1 MKKGRLAAVLTVVVC
16 LGGLFL
22 LLSGGTDRKGV
33 AEVTPVSTTSPVQ
46 RSTSPTRDWNA
57 TPLPPLGTPL
67 RSVFADLR
75 RRAEM
80 GDPRAACRL
89 AAESQRC
96 DNLHEQVASYDE
108 QLWKLEQGRRTT
120 SAAERAGLPAREAS
134 LEAIGDSLLTV
145 VKDCEGAPQ
154 LSSAERV
161 SLWRQGA
168 LAGQPAALA
177 NYAVGNAFKFRDLL
191 EVVPELER
199 YRREAEGM
207 ALQAAAK
214 GDLRTSLVLAAAY
227 SPRRDSGGRIFL
239 AQVVKPDMARSLAL
253 YRRGAQLLPAKS
265 PAQTRSAI
273 DDNVAWL
280 QQRASAADLVRADAL
295 AAQWS
300 REWSSLV
307 ANRPNEIIVEAD
319 GGVAS
324 MGPTSCSR

>member
-1 MKKGRLAAVLTVVVC
+1 MEKGRLAAALTIAVC
-16 LGGLFL
+16 LGGLFV
-22 LLSGGTDRKGV
+22 LLSSGI
-33 AEVTPVSTTSPVQ
+33 VTKDTAKSTTVSTASPAQ
-46 RSTSPTRDWNA
+46 PSAPPKRDWTS
-57 TPLPPLGTPL
+57 TPLPPQGTPL

-96 DNLHEQVASYDE
+96 ENLHEQVASYDE
-108 QLWKLEQGRRTT
+108 QLWKLKQAGRTA
-120 SAAERAGLPAREAS
+120 SASARAGLSSNETA
-134 LEAIGDSLLTV
+134 LEAIGDSLLNQ

-161 SLWRQGA
+161 ALWRQGA

-177 NYAVGNAFKFRDLL
+177 NYSVGNAFKFRELL
-191 EVVPELER
+191 EVAPQLER

-227 SPRRDSGGRIFL
+227 SPRRDSGDRVFL
-239 AQVVKPDMARSLAL
+239 AQVVKPDISRSLAL
-253 YRRGAQLLPAKS
+253 YRRGGQLLPAKS
-265 PAQTRSAI
+265 PAQTRSVI
-273 DDNVAWL
+273 DDNIAWL
-280 QQRASAADLVRADAL
+280 QQRASPAELARADAL
-295 AAQWS
+295 TGQWS
-300 REWSSLV
+300 REWSSVV
-307 ANRPNEIIVEAD
+307 ANTPTELIVEAD

-324 MGPTSCSR
+324 MGPARCSQ

>member
-1 MKKGRLAAVLTVVVC
+1 MKKGRLAAVLTVAVC
-16 LGGLFL
+16 LGGLFV
-22 LLSGGTDRKGV
+22 LLSGGAHRKGA
-33 AEVTPVSTTSPVQ
+33 AEVTPGSTTSPVQ
-46 RSTSPTRDWNA
+46 RSASPKRDWNV
-57 TPLPPLGTPL
+57 TPLPPIGTPL

-89 AAESQRC
+89 AAELQRC
-96 DNLHEQVASYDE
+96 ENLHEQVASYDE
-108 QLWKLEQGRRTT
+108 QLWKLEQDRRTT
-120 SAAERAGLPAREAS
+120 SDAERAGLPAREAS
-134 LEAIGDSLLTV
+134 LEAIGDSLLTL

-154 LSSAERV
+154 LSAAERV
-161 SLWRQGA
+161 ALWRQGA

-177 NYAVGNAFKFRDLL
+177 NYAVGNAFKLRDLL

-239 AQVVKPDMARSLAL
+239 AQVVTPDIARSLAL

-265 PAQTRSAI
+265 PAQTRSVI

-280 QQRASAADLVRADAL
+280 QQRASAADLARADAL

-319 GGVAS
+319 GGIAN